1 MAELDG
7 PCPPQQQS
15 VPRLGVA
22 EEVTWRNV
30 YMADNNNSIQVAV
43 AMGPMGHGWA
53 WEGRLR
59 MVRYHKM
66 STVYFW
72 WGNSLRRGDW

>member
-7 PCPPQQQS
+7 PRPPQQQS

-43 AMGPMGHGWA
+43 AVAMGHGWA

-59 MVRYHKM
+59 MVRYRKM
-66 STVYFW
+66 SCVVLV
-72 WGNSLRRGDW
+72 GQ